1 MEIKIQESNIE
12 EFAKDIDS
20 VLSLQASK
28 IYLPTY
34 YQALC
39 LSKLGYQKVDVDSVV
54 IKREVLDS
62 LKGSQELQKFVKR
75 LQEELYNVAKLYFDE
90 AIKDIKNEDAIN
102 NYGIM
107 NFANNVLIKVADE
120 FGIKWGKQDNE

>member
-1 MEIKIQESNIE
+1 MEIKMQESKIE

-90 AIKDIKNEDAIN
+90 AIKDIKK
-102 NYGIM
+102 YS
-107 NFANNVLIKVADE
+107 L
-120 FGIKWGKQDNE
+120 

>member
-20 VLSLQASK
+20 ILSLQASK

-39 LSKLGYQKVDVDSVV
+39 LSKLGYQKVNLDSVV

-107 NFANNVLIKVADE
+107 NIAHDVLIKVADE
-120 FGIKWGKQDNE
+120 FGVKWG